1 MKINALKCPLVNQN
15 GYHKNTLTKE
25 RIGTLFI
32 YPIDFTPDDCLACD
46 GYLLDI
52 IDYEDLYKVIGTKF
66 NQEGD
71 AAGKFR
77 IPDYNV
83 TGRFLQPGANVGT
96 QIAAGLPNITG
107 IKPDW
112 ITNAGYSGS
121 FYYTST
127 TSHGTA
133 NAALS
138 NPSTIA
144 TGFNASRCSA
154 IYGNSAT
161 VQPPAQIVHI
171 CIKYK

>member
-52 IDYEDLYKVIGTKF
+52 ADYEDLYKIIGTKF
-66 NQEGD
+66 NKSGD

-83 TGRFLQPGANVGT
+83 TGRFLQPGANVGS

-107 IKPDW
+107 IIGTGNW
-112 ITNAGYSGS
+112 GLSTGQTLSGAFYSGGGKTYGVYGQS
-121 FYYTST
+121 GGHQCNF
-127 TSHGTA
+127 
-133 NAALS
+133 AASNS
-138 NPSTIA
+138 NPLY
-144 TGFNASRCSA
+144 GASS
-154 IYGNSAT
+154 T
-161 VQPPAQIVHI
+161 VQPLSQIVHI